1 MIDFRYHLV
10 SLVAVFMALAV
21 GIVLGA
27 GPLGQEISS
36 TLEAQVRDLREER
49 NGLRAQLDQTQARE
63 SLKDEVLQLVTP
75 TLVSGQLT
83 GRRVALVT
91 LPGVDRNIG
100 GQLQDQLTTAGAE
113 VVMTARL
120 EDSWANPDDAATR
133 HEVAAEL
140 APTLSTPEPREGAEP
155 TAETV
160 IASALT
166 GQNTVV
172 GSAAWL
178 SAIERLGEVGFIDVN
193 WENTPETGI
202 MDPPD
207 SVVVITGDLT
217 TQQVEEAAGGDAR
230 LQQSLDLIAAF
241 GQLGIPTVVA
251 GSGTESFADP
261 VQSAESPV
269 VRGLRA
275 ESAVADLVSSV
286 DNVEGPTGKLSTVL
300 GLRWATDGQ
309 PGHWGLGTD
318 AQGPAPSVPAP
329 LVPEEEDDTIDL
341 GPILPTGS
349 STEEGSVQGGSLP
362 EVTTEEGSV
371 GEGPAARK
379 VAAGGPPSRPSPLTL
394 SPPTPNPP
402 TPSPLTLRNPRTPPP
417 RRATPHREAA
427 PRRAAGPGRSSR
439 HSPGLGGAEV
449 PAWEHL
455 GPALGADQ
463 PRRGSGHPA
472 RGPGA
477 GGRHDCLLRS
487 HRERLATPPA
497 AHRHGLP
504 RGRRPGGAG

>member
-27 GPLGQEISS
+27 GPLGQEISA

-49 NGLRAQLDQTQARE
+49 NGLRAQLDQAQARE

-100 GQLQDQLTTAGAE
+100 GQLQDQLTAAGAE
-113 VVMTARL
+113 VVMTAHL

-166 GQNTVV
+166 GQNMVV

-178 SAIERLGEVGFIDVN
+178 TAIERLGEVGFLEVN

-207 SVVVITGDLT
+207 SVVVITGDLS
-217 TQQVEEAAGGDAR
+217 TQQVEEAADGDAR

-241 GQLGIPTVVA
+241 GQLGVPTVVA
-251 GSGTESFADP
+251 GSGTESFSDP

-275 ESAVADLVSSV
+275 ESAVAELVSSV

-300 GLRWATDGQ
+300 GLRWAIDGQ

-329 LVPEEEDDTIDL
+329 LVPEDEGDTIDL
-341 GPILPTGS
+341 GPILPTGP

-362 EVTTEEGSV
+362 EGTTEEGSV
-371 GEGPAARK
+371 GEGTGGEEGGGGGATEPAQPTDAQPTDAQPTDP
-379 VAAGGPPSRPSPLTL
+379 VQPSDPATSTVD
-394 SPPTPNPP
+394 
-402 TPSPLTLRNPRTPPP
+402 
-417 RRATPHREAA
+417 ATP
-427 PRRAAGPGRSSR
+427 
-439 HSPGLGGAEV
+439 
-449 PAWEHL
+449 
-455 GPALGADQ
+455 
-463 PRRGSGHPA
+463 
-472 RGPGA
+472 
-477 GGRHDCLLRS
+477 
-487 HRERLATPPA
+487 
-497 AHRHGLP
+497 
-504 RGRRPGGAG
+504 